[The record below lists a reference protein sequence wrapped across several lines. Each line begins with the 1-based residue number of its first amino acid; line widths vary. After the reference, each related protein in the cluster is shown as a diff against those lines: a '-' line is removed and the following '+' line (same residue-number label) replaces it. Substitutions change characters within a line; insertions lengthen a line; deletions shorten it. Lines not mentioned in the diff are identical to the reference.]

1 MSNNSPHFFSSKSP
15 DFTSDSKDH
24 TPTGGEDFKACEAS
38 KKREAAK
45 GREAEKRSE
54 AIKGNEIKEGYKV
67 KKGSEAEKERE
78 VEKGREAEK
87 RSEAIKG
94 NEIKEG
100 YKIKEGNE
108 IKEGY
113 KVKEVSET
121 EIISLSQ
128 AKNPDQHKHITP
140 LHKGRGEP
148 REARRG
154 GGALL
159 STTYF
164 GPVQWYQKLNRHRCI
179 IEQHDNFVKQTYRN
193 RCVIASANGPQTLTV
208 PIERYDGM
216 KCAMRDIRISDHGNW
231 RHLHWQAL
239 VSAYGETPFFEYYAD
254 DIRPFF
260 EEHRWKYL
268 LDFNLDITHTLCSLL
283 DVRPDLTLS
292 DHYIDADET
301 ICGSGSLSGAAAGFE
316 EANKGLNGAAE
327 SFGGANGLDGATES
341 FGGAVKRLGGAAE
354 SFGGAVKGLDGAAES
369 FGGAFKGLDGA
380 AGSFGGAVKGL
391 DGAAE
396 SFGGA
401 VKGLGGANSLNGA
414 AESLGSSSACSLF
427 VDYRDAIRP
436 KHPLP
441 DAEFEARPYYQVRA
455 QRHGFL
461 PNLSVLDLLFNEGP
475 EGIFW
480 LL

>member
-38 KKREAAK
+38 KKSEVAE
-45 GREAEKRSE
+45 GREAEKISE
-54 AIKGNEIKEGYKV
+54 AIKGNEIKEGC
-67 KKGSEAEKERE
+67 EAEKERE
-78 VEKGREAEK
+78 VAKGRE
-87 RSEAIKG
+87 SIKG
-94 NEIKEG
+94 NEM
-100 YKIKEGNE
+100 
-108 IKEGY
+108 KEGY

-128 AKNPDQHKHITP
+128 AKRTDQPKHITP
-140 LHKGRGEP
+140 RPKGRGEP

-301 ICGSGSLSGAAAGFE
+301 ICGGG
-316 EANKGLNGAAE
+316 GLNGAA
-327 SFGGANGLDGATES
+327 ACY
-341 FGGAVKRLGGAAE
+341 GGAVKGLGGAKGLGEAAE
-354 SFGGAVKGLDGAAES
+354 SFGGAVKG
-369 FGGAFKGLDGA
+369 F
-380 AGSFGGAVKGL
+380 
-391 DGAAE
+391 
-396 SFGGA
+396 
-401 VKGLGGANSLNGA
+401 GGANSLDGA

-475 EGIFW
+475 EGIFY
-480 LL
+480 L

>member
-54 AIKGNEIKEGYKV
+54 AIKGNEIKEGYKIKEGYEIKEGYKV

-94 NEIKEG
+94 NV
-100 YKIKEGNE
+100 

-128 AKNPDQHKHITP
+128 AKNPDQPKHITP

-268 LDFNLDITHTLCSLL
+268 LDFNLDITQTLCSLL

-301 ICGSGSLSGAAAGFE
+301 ICGSGSLSGAAAGLS
-316 EANKGLNGAAE
+316 EA
-327 SFGGANGLDGATES
+327 F
-341 FGGAVKRLGGAAE
+341 
-354 SFGGAVKGLDGAAES
+354 
-369 FGGAFKGLDGA
+369 
-380 AGSFGGAVKGL
+380 
-391 DGAAE
+391 E

-401 VKGLGGANSLNGA
+401 VKGLGGA

>member
-1 MSNNSPHFFSSKSP
+1 MSNNSPHFFPSKSP

-38 KKREAAK
+38 KKSEVAK

-54 AIKGNEIKEGYKV
+54 AIKGNEMKEG
-67 KKGSEAEKERE
+67 
-78 VEKGREAEK
+78 
-87 RSEAIKG
+87 
-94 NEIKEG
+94 N
-100 YKIKEGNE
+100 KIKEGNE
-108 IKEGY
+108 MKEGY

-128 AKNPDQHKHITP
+128 AKRTDQPKHITP
-140 LHKGRGEP
+140 RPKGRGEP
-148 REARRG
+148 REARRE

-301 ICGSGSLSGAAAGFE
+301 ICGGGGLNATAAGFE
-316 EANKGLNGAAE
+316 E
-327 SFGGANGLDGATES
+327 
-341 FGGAVKRLGGAAE
+341 
-354 SFGGAVKGLDGAAES
+354 AVKGLDGAAES
-369 FGGAFKGLDGA
+369 FGE
-380 AGSFGGAVKGL
+380 AVKGL
-391 DGAAE
+391 GGAKGLGEAAE

-401 VKGLGGANSLNGA
+401 VKGLGGANGLDGA
-414 AESLGSSSACSLF
+414 AESLGSSSSSSLF
-427 VDYRDAIRP
+427 VDYRDVIRP

-480 LL
+480 LI

>member
-24 TPTGGEDFKACEAS
+24 TPTGGEDFKACEAP
-38 KKREAAK
+38 KKSEVAK

-54 AIKGNEIKEGYKV
+54 AIKGNEMKEGC
-67 KKGSEAEKERE
+67 EAEKKRE
-78 VEKGREAEK
+78 VTKGR
-87 RSEAIKG
+87 EAIKG

-100 YKIKEGNE
+100 NE
-108 IKEGY
+108 MKEGY
-113 KVKEVSET
+113 NVKEVSET

-128 AKNPDQHKHITP
+128 AKNPDQPKHITP
-140 LHKGRGEP
+140 LPKGRGEP

-301 ICGSGSLSGAAAGFE
+301 ICGGG
-316 EANKGLNGAAE
+316 GLNGAAE
-327 SFGGANGLDGATES
+327 SFGEAVKGLGGANGLGGAAENLE
-341 FGGAVKRLGGAAE
+341 GAVKGLGEAAESFGGAAE
-354 SFGGAVKGLDGAAES
+354 SFGGAVKG
-369 FGGAFKGLDGA
+369 
-380 AGSFGGAVKGL
+380 
-391 DGAAE
+391 
-396 SFGGA
+396 
-401 VKGLGGANSLNGA
+401 LNGA

>member
-1 MSNNSPHFFSSKSP
+1 MSNNSPYFFSSKSP

-24 TPTGGEDFKACEAS
+24 TPTGGEDFKACEAK
-38 KKREAAK
+38 KKREVAK

-54 AIKGNEIKEGYKV
+54 AIKGNEM
-67 KKGSEAEKERE
+67 
-78 VEKGREAEK
+78 
-87 RSEAIKG
+87 
-94 NEIKEG
+94 
-100 YKIKEGNE
+100 
-108 IKEGY
+108 KEGY

-128 AKNPDQHKHITP
+128 AKRTDQPKHITP
-140 LHKGRGEP
+140 RPKGRGEP

-268 LDFNLDITHTLCSLL
+268 LDFNLDITQTLCSLL

-301 ICGSGSLSGAAAGFE
+301 ICGGGGLDGAAAGFG
-316 EANKGLNGAAE
+316 EAVKGLNGAAE
-327 SFGGANGLDGATES
+327 SL
-341 FGGAVKRLGGAAE
+341 GGAVKGFGGAAESFEGAIKGLGGAAE
-354 SFGGAVKGLDGAAES
+354 SLEGAIKGLGGAKGLGE
-369 FGGAFKGLDGA
+369 
-380 AGSFGGAVKGL
+380 
-391 DGAAE
+391 AAE

-401 VKGLGGANSLNGA
+401 VKGLGGAKGLDGA

-480 LL
+480 LF

>member
-15 DFTSDSKDH
+15 DFTSYSKDR
-24 TPTGGEDFKACEAS
+24 TPTGGEDFKGCEAE
-38 KKREAAK
+38 KEREVAK

-54 AIKGNEIKEGYKV
+54 AIKGNEMKEGYKV
-67 KKGSEAEKERE
+67 KEGSEDEKERE
-78 VEKGREAEK
+78 VTKGR
-87 RSEAIKG
+87 EAIKG

-100 YKIKEGNE
+100 NE
-108 IKEGY
+108 MKEGY
-113 KVKEVSET
+113 NVKEVSET

-128 AKNPDQHKHITP
+128 AKRTDQPKHITP
-140 LHKGRGEP
+140 RPKGRGEP

-231 RHLHWQAL
+231 RHIHWQAL

-301 ICGSGSLSGAAAGFE
+301 ICGGGGLDRAVESLGGATESFE
-316 EANKGLNGAAE
+316 EAVKGLNGAAESLGGADKGLNGAAE
-327 SFGGANGLDGATES
+327 SFGE
-341 FGGAVKRLGGAAE
+341 
-354 SFGGAVKGLDGAAES
+354 AVKG
-369 FGGAFKGLDGA
+369 
-380 AGSFGGAVKGL
+380 
-391 DGAAE
+391 
-396 SFGGA
+396 
-401 VKGLGGANSLNGA
+401 LNGA
-414 AESLGSSSACSLF
+414 AEGLGSSSACSLF

-441 DAEFEARPYYQVRA
+441 DVEFEARPYYQVRA

-475 EGIFW
+475 EGIFY
-480 LL
+480 L

>member
-87 RSEAIKG
+87 RSEAEKG
-94 NEIKEG
+94 NEMKEG
-100 YKIKEGNE
+100 SEVKEGSE

-113 KVKEVSET
+113 KVKEGSET

-128 AKNPDQHKHITP
+128 AKNPDQPKHITP

-268 LDFNLDITHTLCSLL
+268 LDFNLDITQTLCSLL

-301 ICGSGSLSGAAAGFE
+301 ICVSGSLSGAAAGLS
-316 EANKGLNGAAE
+316 EA
-327 SFGGANGLDGATES
+327 F
-341 FGGAVKRLGGAAE
+341 E
-354 SFGGAVKGLDGAAES
+354 SFGGAVKG
-369 FGGAFKGLDGA
+369 
-380 AGSFGGAVKGL
+380 
-391 DGAAE
+391 
-396 SFGGA
+396 
-401 VKGLGGANSLNGA
+401 LNGA